1 MLGNGS
7 EINGSPREE
16 KRRRILRA
24 AIDVFAKKGYFTAR
38 MTDVAAEAG
47 VADGTLYLYF
57 EGKEDLLLNIFD
69 HVLGHFVEQVQREI
83 QGVDDPVE
91 KLRILIRMHLESL
104 NSDPHLAQVLQIEIR
119 HSRHF
124 LSLFTRGKLGTYLN
138 VLRGIIEEGQT
149 MGRFRNDLSPGLVT
163 NVVFGAVDEFV
174 MSWLLQ
180 DETADLGRY
189 VDPLMTL
196 LIEGLQPPQA

>member
-1 MLGNGS
+1 MLETSNGS
-7 EINGSPREE
+7 TPREA

-24 AIDVFAKKGYFTAR
+24 AIDVFARKGYFTAR
-38 MTDVAAEAG
+38 MTDVATEAG

-69 HVLGHFVEQVQREI
+69 FVLGHFVEQVEREI
-83 QGVDDPVE
+83 KDVDDPEE
-91 KLRILIRMHLESL
+91 KLRILIRMHLASL

-138 VLRGIIEEGQT
+138 VLRGIIEEGQRL
-149 MGRFRNDLSPGLVT
+149 GRFRGDINPGLVT

-180 DETADLGRY
+180 DETADLERF
-189 VDPLMTL
+189 VDPLMKL
-196 LIEGLQPPQA
+196 LIEGLEPR

>member
-1 MLGNGS
+1 MFGNGGGNTS
-7 EINGSPREE
+7 TPRQE
-16 KRRRILRA
+16 KRQRILRA

-69 HVLGHFVEQVQREI
+69 HVLGHFVEQVEREI
-83 QGVDDPVE
+83 ADVDDPVE

-124 LSLFTRGKLGTYLN
+124 LSLFTRGKLGTYLS
-138 VLRGIIEEGQT
+138 VLRGIIEEGQKV
-149 MGRFRNDLSPGLVT
+149 GRFRTDINPGLVT

-180 DETADLGRY
+180 DGSADLVRY
-189 VDPLMTL
+189 VDPLMKL
-196 LIEGLQPPQA
+196 LIEGLEPR